1 MSLWVGQWANDDDEV
16 LMSWFSWH
24 FPVFSRFRNF
34 RMMMTLYCVKRYLH
48 VVSEWVSCHDPQKRN
63 PRPNILAHPR
73 HHQGSGFKMKN
84 FPLPILKVHEILHSW
99 GGDKFTLFIQSCKN
113 PRRWLRGSAMIY
125 LMEVTKVKVC
135 KAAGGQRRHNV
146 RRINLVSRS
155 ALWTQNFV
163 FSILNLCKGPKSMM
177 MKMIKW
183 FTPPSKYTACTWYFD
198 HCSSGNWP

>member
-1 MSLWVGQWANDDDEV
+1 MSLWVGQYANGFPGISQYFLDLET
-16 LMSWFSWH
+16 SGWWWH
-24 FPVFSRFRNF
+24 SRELRDIF
-34 RMMMTLYCVKRYLH
+34 TW
-48 VVSEWVSCHDPQKRN
+48 WVSVLPWPPEKKSQAKHFSAPS
-63 PRPNILAHPR
+63 PSSE
-73 HHQGSGFKMKN
+73 GSGFKMKN